1 MRLKLSRLSSALP
14 PRALLSS
21 ALLRCT
27 LLSCAIFCVAPS
39 SRAEY
44 VALRSGMRLHV
55 TGYELIG
62 EKYKLQIA
70 GGVVEVPVE
79 EVVSIE
85 PEDNFASLPAPV
97 AVTAPF
103 REIVK
108 AVAAKYN
115 VDADLITSVIAA
127 ESNFDPKA
135 VSKRNA
141 RGLMQL
147 LPETAARFG
156 VQNIFD
162 PQENIDAGT
171 HYLRDLLQR
180 YNNDLVLALAAYN
193 AGPERVQ
200 QFGTVPPYRET
211 VSYIRR
217 VKRGYEKSKAGL
229 TLESAPAPPA
239 KKRANPSAASAN
251 PATNPSPLSVAN

>member
-1 MRLKLSRLSSALP
+1 VRLTLSRLSNVLP
-14 PRALLSS
+14 PRAV
-21 ALLRCT
+21 LRCA
-27 LLSCAIFCVAPS
+27 LLSCAIFCVVPS
-39 SRAEY
+39 SWAEY

-55 TGYELIG
+55 TSYQLIG

-70 GGVVEVPVE
+70 GGIVEVPVE

-85 PEDNFASLPAPV
+85 PEDNFASVPAAP
-97 AVTAPF
+97 AAETAPF

-108 AVAAKYN
+108 GVAAKYN

-211 VSYIRR
+211 VSYVRR
-217 VKRGYEKSKAGL
+217 VKRSYEKSKAGL
-229 TLESAPAPPA
+229 TLEKSPEPAA
-239 KKRANPSAASAN
+239 KKKAAPSAVNSNPTTSA
-251 PATNPSPLSVAN
+251 APLSLSTSN